1 MTKRLQ
7 RSLAALHTVATGA
20 RVDIRP
26 AMASQN
32 NLEAP
37 AMVQIAEQSSDP
49 FKENI
54 SPERAKGACV
64 LLDLSTAEPDPSG
77 WYASDAPCQTHEAGF
92 LARLEQ
98 AEQRD
103 AVLLSRQREA
113 PSPNLAPTGWETS
126 SDEDGSMEVKQKKK
140 PKKRGKSKTAKKIK
154 KQDGQRCMMTTSLGA
169 ESDPAFLRHCQDHIL
184 SRAYPDYY

>member
-1 MTKRLQ
+1 
-7 RSLAALHTVATGA
+7 
-20 RVDIRP
+20 
-26 AMASQN
+26 MASQN

-37 AMVQIAEQSSDP
+37 AMVQIAEQNSDP

-77 WYASDAPCQTHEAGF
+77 WYASDAPRQTHEASF

-98 AEQRD
+98 AERRD
-103 AVLLSRQREA
+103 AVLLSRRREET
-113 PSPNLAPTGWETS
+113 SPNLAPTGWETS
-126 SDEDGSMEVKQKKK
+126 SDEDGSMEVEQKKK
-140 PKKRGKSKTAKKIK
+140 PKKRGKIKTAKKIK
-154 KQDGQRCMMTTSLGA
+154 KQDEQRYMMTTSLSA

>member
-1 MTKRLQ
+1 MYRWYIVTKRLC
-7 RSLAALHTVATGA
+7 SAPAALYPVATGA

-37 AMVQIAEQSSDP
+37 AMVQIAEQNSDP

-77 WYASDAPCQTHEAGF
+77 WYASDAPRQTHEASFWLGSSK
-92 LARLEQ
+92 LNG
-98 AEQRD
+98 
-103 AVLLSRQREA
+103 VMLS
-113 PSPNLAPTGWETS
+113 S
-126 SDEDGSMEVKQKKK
+126 SLVDVRRPLPIWHPRAGRPHQMKMAAWRSSKKK
-140 PKKRGKSKTAKKIK
+140 PKKHGKRKTAKKS
-154 KQDGQRCMMTTSLGA
+154 RSRTSN
-169 ESDPAFLRHCQDHIL
+169 DI
-184 SRAYPDYY
+184 